1 MLVGFGEGVLIFGEA
16 FIEQYCSCVQGCK
29 CCLTNPS
36 NVNFLKGGENALRVV
51 V

>member
-16 FIEQYCSCVQGCK
+16 FIEPCCLCVQGCK

-36 NVNFLKGGENALRVV
+36 DANFLKGGEKALRVV